1 MAKKYNFDSV
11 KFQKRDPDISTPEDQ
26 KLKMRDTPWG
36 YISYLDYKKNRIWF
50 KRIQRNR

>member
-1 MAKKYNFDSV
+1 MARNIILTRS

-36 YISYLDYKKNRIWF
+36 YISYLDYKK
-50 KRIQRNR
+50 K